1 MIRLATVND
10 AQQILNIYAPY
21 VKNTVISFEEDV
33 PSREE
38 MEVRI
43 KCLNGNNPWV
53 VLEKDHEILR

>member
-10 AQQILNIYAPY
+10 AQQILSIYAPY

-43 KCLNGNNPWV
+43 KCLNENNPWV